1 MTAMV
6 HGFQNLVRSTDALMA
21 RLYLSLFRE
30 RDGLLAFLFHSLFRN
45 QGEIDRNL
53 LDPLDRT
60 TVDHFRQ
67 LIEYYLE
74 LGYRFIT
81 PNELLAGLPR
91 EGKFALLTFDDGYYN
106 NTLAVP
112 VLEEYKVPALFFI
125 ATNHVQ
131 QQKSYWWDVMY
142 RELKAKGASDGEIY
156 NESLSLKP
164 LRTSEIERKLVE
176 RFGSAC
182 LTPRTDI
189 DRPMNATELRDFAA
203 CKYVHLGN
211 HTADHAIL
219 INYTREEMRE
229 QVMGCQRALKE
240 MVGYEPTSI
249 AYCNGNHSEEVVQ
262 VCREAGL
269 KLGFTI
275 RPKKNALPL
284 DDQSADLMRLNRFV
298 PHSESPIDVQC
309 RTYRSDV
316 LFYSSLR
323 AAYLKLVR
331 GQAA

>member
-1 MTAMV
+1 MV
-6 HGFQNLVRSTDALMA
+6 HGFQNLVRSTDALVA

-30 RDGLLAFLFHSLFRN
+30 RDGLLTFLFHSLFRN
-45 QGEIDRNL
+45 RAEMERNL

-74 LGYRFIT
+74 HGYRFIT
-81 PNELLAGLPR
+81 PQELLAGLPAG
-91 EGKFALLTFDDGYYN
+91 GKFAMLTFDDGYYN
-106 NTLAVP
+106 NMLAVP
-112 VLEEYKVPALFFI
+112 VLEEYKVPAVFFI

-142 RELKAKGASDGEIY
+142 RELKAGGASDGEIY
-156 NESLSLKP
+156 NESLAMKP

-176 RFGSAC
+176 RFGGGC
-182 LTPRTDI
+182 LKPRTDI
-189 DRPMNATELRDFAA
+189 DRPMNPSELRDFAA
-203 CKYVHLGN
+203 CRYVHLGN

-219 INYTREEMRE
+219 INYTRDEMRE
-229 QVMGCQRALKE
+229 QVLGCQRALKE
-240 MVGYEPTSI
+240 MVGSEPACI
-249 AYCNGNHSEEVVQ
+249 AYCNGNYSEEVVA

-275 RPKKNALPL
+275 RPRKNRLPL
-284 DDQSADLMRLNRFV
+284 DEGSADLMRLNRFV
-298 PHSESPIDVQC
+298 PHTESPIPVQC